1 LCSEAFGVNGKLN
14 DIWQGSTSGISEG
27 GNFIYIDTESGHGTI
42 IETQKYETFKVFSIL
57 AITMKASEIISEVIP
72 PLVHT
77 DSGEK
82 ALLWMDEFQV
92 NHLPVLKN
100 GNFVGVLSES
110 ELLDQADLEPTLD
123 ALFQHLP
130 RPFVFADAHLFDI
143 LKHFS
148 LFKLTAL
155 PVLDRQEQYLGVISS
170 QDLLQLLA
178 QSTGVKEIGSV
189 LVLEMDANNYA
200 LSQIAQIVESNQAKI
215 LNLFV
220 NSEPDSTKIQ
230 VSLKINQQNLSAI
243 IRTFERYDYNVLA
256 SYQAEDQHNELQE
269 RYDELMLYLNM

>member
-1 LCSEAFGVNGKLN
+1 
-14 DIWQGSTSGISEG
+14 
-27 GNFIYIDTESGHGTI
+27 
-42 IETQKYETFKVFSIL
+42 
-57 AITMKASEIISEVIP
+57 MKASEIISEVIP

-230 VSLKINQQNLSAI
+230 VSLKINQQNLSSI

>member
-1 LCSEAFGVNGKLN
+1 
-14 DIWQGSTSGISEG
+14 
-27 GNFIYIDTESGHGTI
+27 
-42 IETQKYETFKVFSIL
+42 
-57 AITMKASEIISEVIP
+57 MKASEIISEVIP

-110 ELLDQADLEPTLD
+110 ELLDQVDLEPTLD

-230 VSLKINQQNLSAI
+230 VSLKINQQNLSSI

-256 SYQAEDQHNELQE
+256 SYQADDQHNELQE

>member
-1 LCSEAFGVNGKLN
+1 
-14 DIWQGSTSGISEG
+14 
-27 GNFIYIDTESGHGTI
+27 
-42 IETQKYETFKVFSIL
+42 
-57 AITMKASEIISEVIP
+57 MKASEIISEVIP

-123 ALFQHLP
+123 ELFQHLP

>member
-1 LCSEAFGVNGKLN
+1 
-14 DIWQGSTSGISEG
+14 
-27 GNFIYIDTESGHGTI
+27 
-42 IETQKYETFKVFSIL
+42 
-57 AITMKASEIISEVIP
+57 MKASEIISEVIP

-110 ELLDQADLEPTLD
+110 ELLDQADLDPTLD

-230 VSLKINQQNLSAI
+230 VSLKINQQNLSSI

>member
-1 LCSEAFGVNGKLN
+1 
-14 DIWQGSTSGISEG
+14 
-27 GNFIYIDTESGHGTI
+27 
-42 IETQKYETFKVFSIL
+42 
-57 AITMKASEIISEVIP
+57 MRASEIISEVIP

-82 ALLWMDEFQV
+82 AFLWMDEFQI

-110 ELLDQADLEPTLD
+110 ELLDQTDLEPHLD
-123 ALFQHLP
+123 ELFQHLP

-143 LKHFS
+143 LQHFS

-178 QSTGVKEIGSV
+178 QSTGVKEMGSV
-189 LVLEMDANNYA
+189 LVLEMDANNYV

-215 LNLFV
+215 LNLFI
-220 NSEPDSTKIQ
+220 NTEPDSTKIR
-230 VSLKINQQNLSAI
+230 VSLKINQQNLSPI
-243 IRTFERYDYNVLA
+243 IRTFERYDYQVLA
-256 SYQAEDQHNELQE
+256 SYQAENQQNELQE

>member
-1 LCSEAFGVNGKLN
+1 MRAN
-14 DIWQGSTSGISEG
+14 
-27 GNFIYIDTESGHGTI
+27 
-42 IETQKYETFKVFSIL
+42 
-57 AITMKASEIISEVIP
+57 EIISDVIP
-72 PLVHT
+72 PLLHT

-110 ELLDQADLEPTLD
+110 ELLDQTDLDPSLD
-123 ALFQHLP
+123 FLFQHLP

-143 LKHFS
+143 LQHFS
-148 LFKLTAL
+148 LFKLTVL
-155 PVLDRQEQYLGVISS
+155 PVLDRQEQYLGVVSS

-189 LVLEMDANNYA
+189 LILEMDSNNYV

-215 LNLFV
+215 LNLFI
-220 NSEPDSTKIQ
+220 NSDPDSTKIQ
-230 VSLKINQQNLSAI
+230 VSIKINQQNLSAI
-243 IRTFERYDYNVLA
+243 IRTFERYDYQVLA
-256 SYQAEDQHNELQE
+256 SYQAENQHNELQE

>member
-1 LCSEAFGVNGKLN
+1 
-14 DIWQGSTSGISEG
+14 
-27 GNFIYIDTESGHGTI
+27 
-42 IETQKYETFKVFSIL
+42 
-57 AITMKASEIISEVIP
+57 MKASEIISEVIP

-100 GNFVGVLSES
+100 GNFVGVLSEC
-110 ELLDQADLEPTLD
+110 ELLDQTDLEPSLD
-123 ALFQHLP
+123 ELFQHLP

-178 QSTGVKEIGSV
+178 QSTGVKEMGSV

-230 VSLKINQQNLSAI
+230 VSLKINQQNLSSI
-243 IRTFERYDYNVLA
+243 IRTFERYDYDVLA

>member
-1 LCSEAFGVNGKLN
+1 
-14 DIWQGSTSGISEG
+14 
-27 GNFIYIDTESGHGTI
+27 
-42 IETQKYETFKVFSIL
+42 
-57 AITMKASEIISEVIP
+57 MKASEIISEVIP

-110 ELLDQADLEPTLD
+110 ELLDQADLDPTLD
-123 ALFQHLP
+123 ELFQHLP

-230 VSLKINQQNLSAI
+230 VSLKINQQNLSSI

>member
-1 LCSEAFGVNGKLN
+1 
-14 DIWQGSTSGISEG
+14 
-27 GNFIYIDTESGHGTI
+27 
-42 IETQKYETFKVFSIL
+42 
-57 AITMKASEIISEVIP
+57 MRASEIISEVIP

-82 ALLWMDEFQV
+82 ALLWMDEFQI

-110 ELLDQADLEPTLD
+110 ELLDQTDLEPNLD
-123 ALFQHLP
+123 ELFQHLP

-143 LKHFS
+143 LQHFS

-155 PVLDRQEQYLGVISS
+155 PVLDRQEQYLGVISA

-189 LVLEMDANNYA
+189 LVLEMDANNYV

-215 LNLFV
+215 LNLFID
-220 NSEPDSTKIQ
+220 SDPDSTKIR
-230 VSLKINQQNLSAI
+230 VSLKINQQNLSSI
-243 IRTFERYDYNVLA
+243 IRTFERYDYQVLA
-256 SYQAEDQHNELQE
+256 SYQAENQQNELQE

>member
-1 LCSEAFGVNGKLN
+1 
-14 DIWQGSTSGISEG
+14 
-27 GNFIYIDTESGHGTI
+27 
-42 IETQKYETFKVFSIL
+42 
-57 AITMKASEIISEVIP
+57 MRASEIISEVIP

-82 ALLWMDEFQV
+82 ALLWMDEFQI

-110 ELLDQADLEPTLD
+110 ELLDQAELAPHLD
-123 ALFQHLP
+123 ELFQHLP
-130 RPFVFADAHLFDI
+130 RPFVFSDAHLFDI
-143 LKHFS
+143 LQHFS

-178 QSTGVKEIGSV
+178 QSTGVKELGSV
-189 LVLEMDANNYA
+189 LVLEMDANNYV

-215 LNLFV
+215 LNLFI

-243 IRTFERYDYNVLA
+243 IRTFERYDYQVLA
-256 SYQAEDQHNELQE
+256 SYQAENQHNELQE

>member
-1 LCSEAFGVNGKLN
+1 
-14 DIWQGSTSGISEG
+14 
-27 GNFIYIDTESGHGTI
+27 
-42 IETQKYETFKVFSIL
+42 
-57 AITMKASEIISEVIP
+57 MRASEIISEVIP

-82 ALLWMDEFQV
+82 ALLWMDEFQI

-110 ELLDQADLEPTLD
+110 ELLDQADLAPHLD
-123 ALFQHLP
+123 ELFQHLP
-130 RPFVFADAHLFDI
+130 RPFVFSDAHLFDI
-143 LKHFS
+143 LQHFS

-178 QSTGVKEIGSV
+178 QSTGVKELGSV
-189 LVLEMDANNYA
+189 LVLEMDANNYV

-215 LNLFV
+215 LNLFI

-243 IRTFERYDYNVLA
+243 IRTFERYDYQVLA
-256 SYQAEDQHNELQE
+256 SYQAENQHNELQE

>member
-1 LCSEAFGVNGKLN
+1 
-14 DIWQGSTSGISEG
+14 
-27 GNFIYIDTESGHGTI
+27 
-42 IETQKYETFKVFSIL
+42 
-57 AITMKASEIISEVIP
+57 MRASEIISEVIP

-82 ALLWMDEFQV
+82 ALLWMDEFQI

-110 ELLDQADLEPTLD
+110 ELLDQTDLEPHLD
-123 ALFQHLP
+123 ELFQHLP

-143 LKHFS
+143 LQHFS

-178 QSTGVKEIGSV
+178 QSTGVKEMGSV
-189 LVLEMDANNYA
+189 LVLEMDANNYV

-215 LNLFV
+215 LNLFI
-220 NSEPDSTKIQ
+220 NSEPDSTKIR
-230 VSLKINQQNLSAI
+230 VSLKINQQNLSPI
-243 IRTFERYDYNVLA
+243 IRTFERYDYQVLA
-256 SYQAEDQHNELQE
+256 SYQAENQQNELQE

>member
-1 LCSEAFGVNGKLN
+1 
-14 DIWQGSTSGISEG
+14 
-27 GNFIYIDTESGHGTI
+27 
-42 IETQKYETFKVFSIL
+42 
-57 AITMKASEIISEVIP
+57 MKASEIISEVIP

-110 ELLDQADLEPTLD
+110 ELLDQVDLDPTLD

-178 QSTGVKEIGSV
+178 QSTGVKEIGSF

-230 VSLKINQQNLSAI
+230 VSLKINQQNLSSI

>member
-1 LCSEAFGVNGKLN
+1 
-14 DIWQGSTSGISEG
+14 
-27 GNFIYIDTESGHGTI
+27 
-42 IETQKYETFKVFSIL
+42 
-57 AITMKASEIISEVIP
+57 MRASEIISEVIP

-82 ALLWMDEFQV
+82 ALLWMDEFQI

-110 ELLDQADLEPTLD
+110 ELLDQTDLEPHLD
-123 ALFQHLP
+123 ELFQHLP

-143 LKHFS
+143 LQHFS

-178 QSTGVKEIGSV
+178 QSTGVKEMGSV
-189 LVLEMDANNYA
+189 LVLEMDANNYV

-215 LNLFV
+215 LNLFIDT
-220 NSEPDSTKIQ
+220 EPDSTKIR
-230 VSLKINQQNLSAI
+230 VSLKINQQNLSPI
-243 IRTFERYDYNVLA
+243 IRTFERYDYQVLA
-256 SYQAEDQHNELQE
+256 SYQAENQQNELQE

>member
-1 LCSEAFGVNGKLN
+1 
-14 DIWQGSTSGISEG
+14 
-27 GNFIYIDTESGHGTI
+27 
-42 IETQKYETFKVFSIL
+42 
-57 AITMKASEIISEVIP
+57 MKASEIISEVIP

-110 ELLDQADLEPTLD
+110 ELLDQVDLEPTLD

-215 LNLFV
+215 MNLFV

-230 VSLKINQQNLSAI
+230 VSLKINQQNLSSI

>member
-1 LCSEAFGVNGKLN
+1 
-14 DIWQGSTSGISEG
+14 
-27 GNFIYIDTESGHGTI
+27 
-42 IETQKYETFKVFSIL
+42 
-57 AITMKASEIISEVIP
+57 MKASEIISEVIP

-77 DSGEK
+77 DCGEK

-110 ELLDQADLEPTLD
+110 ELLDQTDLEPALD
-123 ALFQHLP
+123 ELFQHLP

-178 QSTGVKEIGSV
+178 QSTGVKEMGSV

-220 NSEPDSTKIQ
+220 NSEQDSTKIQ
-230 VSLKINQQNLSAI
+230 VSLKINQQNLSSI

>member
-1 LCSEAFGVNGKLN
+1 
-14 DIWQGSTSGISEG
+14 
-27 GNFIYIDTESGHGTI
+27 
-42 IETQKYETFKVFSIL
+42 
-57 AITMKASEIISEVIP
+57 MRASEIISEVIP
-72 PLVHT
+72 PLLHT

-110 ELLDQADLEPTLD
+110 ELLDQTDLEPKLD
-123 ALFQHLP
+123 ELFQHLP

-143 LKHFS
+143 LQHFS
-148 LFKLTAL
+148 LFKITAL

-178 QSTGVKEIGSV
+178 QSTGAKELGSV
-189 LVLEMDANNYA
+189 LVLEMDSNNYV

-215 LNLFV
+215 LNLFI

-230 VSLKINQQNLSAI
+230 VSLRINQQNLSPI
-243 IRTFERYDYNVLA
+243 IRTFERYDYQVLA
-256 SYQAEDQHNELQE
+256 SYQAENQQNELQE
-269 RYDELMLYLNM
+269 RYDELMLYLNI

>member
-1 LCSEAFGVNGKLN
+1 
-14 DIWQGSTSGISEG
+14 
-27 GNFIYIDTESGHGTI
+27 
-42 IETQKYETFKVFSIL
+42 
-57 AITMKASEIISEVIP
+57 MRASEIISEVIP
-72 PLVHT
+72 PLLHT

-110 ELLDQADLEPTLD
+110 ELLDQSDLEPNLD
-123 ALFQHLP
+123 ELFQHLP

-143 LKHFS
+143 LQHFS
-148 LFKLTAL
+148 LFKITAL

-178 QSTGVKEIGSV
+178 QSTGAKELGSV
-189 LVLEMDANNYA
+189 LVLEMDANNYV

-215 LNLFV
+215 LNLFI

-230 VSLKINQQNLSAI
+230 VSLRINQQNLSPI
-243 IRTFERYDYNVLA
+243 IRTFERYDYQVLA
-256 SYQAEDQHNELQE
+256 SYQAENQQNELQE
-269 RYDELMLYLNM
+269 RYDELMLYLDI

>member
-1 LCSEAFGVNGKLN
+1 
-14 DIWQGSTSGISEG
+14 
-27 GNFIYIDTESGHGTI
+27 
-42 IETQKYETFKVFSIL
+42 
-57 AITMKASEIISEVIP
+57 MRASEIISEVIP
-72 PLVHT
+72 PLIHT

-82 ALLWMDEFQV
+82 ALLWMDEFQI

-110 ELLDQADLEPTLD
+110 ELLDQAELAPHLD
-123 ALFQHLP
+123 ELFQHLP
-130 RPFVFADAHLFDI
+130 RPFVFSDAHLFDI
-143 LKHFS
+143 LQHFS

-178 QSTGVKEIGSV
+178 QSTGVKELGSV
-189 LVLEMDANNYA
+189 LVLEMDANNYV

-215 LNLFV
+215 LNLFI

-243 IRTFERYDYNVLA
+243 IRTFERYDYQVLA
-256 SYQAEDQHNELQE
+256 SYQAENQHNELQE

>member
-1 LCSEAFGVNGKLN
+1 
-14 DIWQGSTSGISEG
+14 
-27 GNFIYIDTESGHGTI
+27 
-42 IETQKYETFKVFSIL
+42 
-57 AITMKASEIISEVIP
+57 MKASEIISEVIP

-110 ELLDQADLEPTLD
+110 ELLDQADLEPYLD
-123 ALFQHLP
+123 ELFQHLP

>member
-1 LCSEAFGVNGKLN
+1 
-14 DIWQGSTSGISEG
+14 
-27 GNFIYIDTESGHGTI
+27 
-42 IETQKYETFKVFSIL
+42 
-57 AITMKASEIISEVIP
+57 MKASEIISEVIP

-110 ELLDQADLEPTLD
+110 ELLDQVDLEPTLD

-230 VSLKINQQNLSAI
+230 VSLKINQQNLSSI